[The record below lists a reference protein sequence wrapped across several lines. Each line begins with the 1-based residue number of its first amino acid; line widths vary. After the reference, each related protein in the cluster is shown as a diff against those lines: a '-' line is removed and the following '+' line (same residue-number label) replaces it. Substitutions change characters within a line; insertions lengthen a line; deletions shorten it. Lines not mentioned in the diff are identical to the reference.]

1 VTGATGA
8 AGAVSAQAIAKLQ
21 AALAAEQAACYGYGV
36 VGAYLSGAAAAR
48 ADSDW
53 VAHELA
59 RDSLSATITAA
70 GADPVPAAVAYQ
82 MPIQVRSATQA
93 TALAVILEERVAEA
107 YIGLVGLTDL
117 TLRALGARQL
127 RDAALRATTWSHGT
141 AAFPG
146 LPGSSLSAPGSTRAI
161 SEPG

>member
-1 VTGATGA
+1 
-8 AGAVSAQAIAKLQ
+8 VSAQAIAKLQ

-36 VGAYLSGAAAAR
+36 VGAYLSGAGAAR

-53 VAHELA
+53 IAHERA
-59 RDSLSATITAA
+59 RDSLTATITAA
-70 GADPVPAAVAYQ
+70 GADPVPAAVAYRL
-82 MPIQVRSATQA
+82 PVQVRSAAQA
-93 TALAVILEERVAEA
+93 TALAVILEERVAQA
-107 YIGLVGLTDL
+107 YIGVVGLTDL

-127 RDAALRATTWSHGT
+127 RDAALRASTWSHAT

-146 LPGSSLSAPGSTRAI
+146 LPGSSLSAPDSTPAI

>member
-1 VTGATGA
+1 MTGA
-8 AGAVSAQAIAKLQ
+8 ARAVGPQAIAKLQ

-36 VGAYLSGAAAAR
+36 VGAYLSGADAAR
-48 ADSDW
+48 ATSDW

-59 RDSLSATITAA
+59 RDSLAATISAA
-70 GADPVPAAVAYQ
+70 GADPVPAAVAYRL
-82 MPIQVRSATQA
+82 PIQVHSAEQA
-93 TALAVILEERVAEA
+93 TALAAILEDRVAQA

-117 TLRALGARQL
+117 TLRALGARLL
-127 RDAALRATTWSHGT
+127 RDAALRATIWSHAT

-146 LPGSSLSAPGSTRAI
+146 LSSSLGAPGTTPAI

>member
-1 VTGATGA
+1 MTGA
-8 AGAVSAQAIAKLQ
+8 AAVSPQAVARLQ

-36 VGAYLSGAAAAR
+36 VGAYLSGAGAAR

-53 VAHELA
+53 IAHELA
-59 RDSLSATITAA
+59 RDSLTATITAA
-70 GADPVPAAVAYQ
+70 GADPVAAAVAYRL
-82 MPIQVRSATQA
+82 PIQVRSATQA
-93 TALAVILEERVAEA
+93 TALAVIIEERVAQA

-117 TLRALGARQL
+117 TLRAFGARQL
-127 RDAALRATTWSHGT
+127 RDAALRATTWSHAT

-146 LPGSSLSAPGSTRAI
+146 LPGNSLSAQGSTPAI

>member
-1 VTGATGA
+1 VTGTAGA
-8 AGAVSAQAIAKLQ
+8 ASPRAIAKLQ

-36 VGAYLSGAAAAR
+36 VGAYLSGADAAR

-59 RDSLSATITAA
+59 RDSLAATITAA
-70 GADPVPAAVAYQ
+70 GADPVPSAVAYRL
-82 MPIQVRSATQA
+82 PIQVRSAAQA
-93 TALAVILEERVAEA
+93 MALATILEERVAQA

-117 TLRALGARQL
+117 TLRALGARLL
-127 RDAALRATTWSHGT
+127 RDAALRATAWSHAT

-146 LPGSSLSAPGSTRAI
+146 LNGRDLSSAGSVSAI

>member
-1 VTGATGA
+1 VSG
-8 AGAVSAQAIAKLQ
+8 AGAVSPQAIARLQ

-36 VGAYLSGAAAAR
+36 VGAYLSGADAAR

-59 RDSLSATITAA
+59 RDSLAAAITAA

-82 MPIQVRSATQA
+82 LPIQVRSAAQA
-93 TALAVILEERVAEA
+93 TALATILEERVAQA

-117 TLRALGARQL
+117 TLRALGAGQL
-127 RDAALRATTWSHGT
+127 RDAALRATTWSHAT

-146 LPGSSLSAPGSTRAI
+146 LSSRTLSAPGSAPAI

>member
-1 VTGATGA
+1 VTGGP
-8 AGAVSAQAIAKLQ
+8 GAVSPQAIAKLQ

-36 VGAYLSGAAAAR
+36 VGAYLSGADAAR

-59 RDSLSATITAA
+59 RDSLAAAITAA
-70 GADPVPAAVAYQ
+70 GADPVPAAVAYRL
-82 MPIQVRSATQA
+82 PIQVRSAAQA
-93 TALAVILEERVAEA
+93 TALATILEERVAQA

-117 TLRALGARQL
+117 TLRALGARLL
-127 RDAALRATTWSHGT
+127 RDAALRATTWSHAT

-146 LPGSSLSAPGSTRAI
+146 LNGRGLSSAGSMSAI

>member
-1 VTGATGA
+1 VTGA
-8 AGAVSAQAIAKLQ
+8 AVSSGAIAKLQ

-36 VGAYLSGAAAAR
+36 VGAYLSGADAAR

-53 VAHELA
+53 IAHELA
-59 RDSLSATITAA
+59 RDGLSATITAA
-70 GADPVPAAVAYQ
+70 GADPVPAAVAYRL
-82 MPIQVRSATQA
+82 PIQVRSGAQA
-93 TALAVILEERVAEA
+93 AALAVILEERVAQA

-117 TLRALGARQL
+117 SLRALGARQL
-127 RDAALRATTWSHGT
+127 RDAALRAAAWSHAT

-146 LPGSSLSAPGSTRAI
+146 LSSRGLSAPGSTTAI